1 VVRRRRKLDIA
12 ALVYSLVLGFSV
24 GERRTLSG
32 LRRAY
37 LRATGVRLAP
47 SSFHARLSAA
57 LTRLL
62 RALVIE
68 VIDQLGRVR
77 PKTRAA
83 FAPFVEVLAVDS
95 ALLRLHNAL
104 EPHYPSMFRNH
115 MKASAKLTMVMNVIG
130 RGAKTIKLSPGSR
143 HDVHL
148 LKAGPWM
155 KRRLLIFDLGF
166 YRAMLFREIDRHG
179 GYFLCPMKKDG
190 NPTVLRSQGRRCREG
205 IELRDLQNATG
216 DDILDVEAGM
226 VYQVRRQQRPL
237 VTDHSIRW
245 RCVAVYNAE
254 SDQWHRHVTNM
265 PPAMMKA
272 EHFTAVYAARWE
284 VELLFRELKCT
295 YRIEQM
301 PSANQHVTE
310 ALIYAG
316 LLTLVLSRR
325 LYRMLVKRW
334 RLPPR
339 RLPFDRRALL
349 LATVA
354 HDLLD
359 VVLSRRDRAYR
370 QRRIERLLRAEA
382 LDPNRGRMQLAHRA
396 QLRIY
401 APA

>member
-1 VVRRRRKLDIA
+1 
-12 ALVYSLVLGFSV
+12 
-24 GERRTLSG
+24 
-32 LRRAY
+32 
-37 LRATGVRLAP
+37 
-47 SSFHARLSAA
+47 
-57 LTRLL
+57 
-62 RALVIE
+62 
-68 VIDQLGRVR
+68 
-77 PKTRAA
+77 
-83 FAPFVEVLAVDS
+83 
-95 ALLRLHNAL
+95 
-104 EPHYPSMFRNH
+104 
-115 MKASAKLTMVMNVIG
+115 
-130 RGAKTIKLSPGSR
+130 
-143 HDVHL
+143 
-148 LKAGPWM
+148 
-155 KRRLLIFDLGF
+155 
-166 YRAMLFREIDRHG
+166 
-179 GYFLCPMKKDG
+179 
-190 NPTVLRSQGRRCREG
+190 
-205 IELRDLQNATG
+205 
-216 DDILDVEAGM
+216 
-226 VYQVRRQQRPL
+226 
-237 VTDHSIRW
+237 
-245 RCVAVYNAE
+245 
-254 SDQWHRHVTNM
+254 M